1 MYKNI
6 YEFII
11 NLNPVESVIRI
22 LKLFSCDLIITV
34 IFCLIL
40 IISLLVPLILTI
52 AFFTLMERK
61 IIGAMQLRLGPN
73 FLGLGG
79 ILQPLVDG
87 LKLLLKE
94 TILPIHAQKSLFLF
108 APFLLF
114 LLSLTLWLVI
124 PSINFF
130 VISDLYLVYIF
141 V

>member
-1 MYKNI
+1 MYYSF
-6 YEFII
+6 YELLLTVDITTLLHFEQLTF
-11 NLNPVESVIRI
+11 NLI
-22 LKLFSCDLIITV
+22 FSIVLI
-34 IFCLIL
+34 CGL
-40 IISLLVPLILTI
+40 IISLILPLILTI

-87 LKLLLKE
+87 IKLLLKE
-94 TILPIHAQKSLFLF
+94 TILPIHAQKTLFLF

-124 PSINFF
+124 PSANFF
-130 VISDLYLVYIF
+130 VISDIYLVYIF

>member
-1 MYKNI
+1 MYNLFFDNLIKYNCF
-6 YEFII
+6 EVLI
-11 NLNPVESVIRI
+11 NLLLSINLE
-22 LKLFSCDLIITV
+22 LIFTV
-34 IFCLIL
+34 IVLSCL

-79 ILQPLVDG
+79 ILQPITDG
-87 LKLLLKE
+87 VKLLLKE
-94 TILPIHAQKSLFLF
+94 TILPTQSQKHLFLF

-114 LLSLTLWLVI
+114 LLSLTLWLVM
-124 PSINFF
+124 PTNNFF
-130 VISDLYLVYIF
+130 VISDLYLVYTF

>member
-1 MYKNI
+1 MYFTF
-6 YEFII
+6 YEFLLRLNAVNYD
-11 NLNPVESVIRI
+11 NLIYNPKFIDLSFTVILICGLTISVIA
-22 LKLFSCDLIITV
+22 
-34 IFCLIL
+34 
-40 IISLLVPLILTI
+40 PLILTV

-87 LKLLLKE
+87 VKLLLKE
-94 TILPIHAQKSLFLF
+94 TILPTHAQKNLFLF

-124 PSINFF
+124 PGINFF
-130 VISDLYLVYIF
+130 VVSDLYLVCIF
-141 V
+141 A

>member
-1 MYKNI
+1 MFFNLYELLQKFNI
-6 YEFII
+6 VCYLQSFDLTFTVVSII
-11 NLNPVESVIRI
+11 
-22 LKLFSCDLIITV
+22 C
-34 IFCLIL
+34 L
-40 IISLLVPLILTI
+40 IISVIAPLVLTI

-73 FLGLGG
+73 FIGLGG
-79 ILQPLVDG
+79 ILQPLTDG
-87 LKLLLKE
+87 IKLLLKE
-94 TILPIHAQKSLFLF
+94 TILPTHAQKHMFLF

-124 PSINFF
+124 PSTNFF

>member
-1 MYKNI
+1 MFFNLYELLQKFNI
-6 YEFII
+6 VCYLQSF
-11 NLNPVESVIRI
+11 
-22 LKLFSCDLIITV
+22 DLIFTV
-34 IFCLIL
+34 VSIICL
-40 IISLLVPLILTI
+40 IISVIAPLVLTI

-73 FLGLGG
+73 FIGLGG
-79 ILQPLVDG
+79 ILQPLTDG
-87 LKLLLKE
+87 IKLLLKE
-94 TILPIHAQKSLFLF
+94 TILPTHAQKHMFLF

-124 PSINFF
+124 PSTNFF

>member
-6 YEFII
+6 YEFSMNIKLLELLII
-11 NLNPVESVIRI
+11 MDTRLSI
-22 LKLFSCDLIITV
+22 DLILTV
-34 IFCLIL
+34 LLCLGLIL
-40 IISLLVPLILTI
+40 SLLVPLILTI

-87 LKLLLKE
+87 VKLLLKE
-94 TILPIHAQKSLFLF
+94 TILPTHAQKSLFLF

>member
-1 MYKNI
+1 MYNFFFEHLSKL
-6 YEFII
+6 
-11 NLNPVESVIRI
+11 NLYFSNVICNQNV
-22 LKLFSCDLIITV
+22 FDLIFTV
-34 IFCLIL
+34 ILVASLIVS
-40 IISLLVPLILTI
+40 IIAPLVLTI

-79 ILQPLVDG
+79 ILQPLADG
-87 LKLLLKE
+87 IKLLLKE
-94 TILPIHAQKSLFLF
+94 TILPTHAQKNLFLF

-124 PSINFF
+124 PSTNFF

>member
-1 MYKNI
+1 MFINI
-6 YEFII
+6 YE
-11 NLNPVESVIRI
+11 SI
-22 LKLFSCDLIITV
+22 LKLNPINVINIIEKIYSLNLIFTVSLIIG
-34 IFCLIL
+34 LIL
-40 IISLLVPLILTI
+40 SLVIPLILTI

-94 TILPIHAQKSLFLF
+94 TILPTHAQKFLFLF

-130 VISDLYLVYIF
+130 VISDLYLVCIS

>member
-1 MYKNI
+1 MFITI
-6 YEFII
+6 YETIFKI
-11 NLNPVESVIRI
+11 NPIHLLNIFEI
-22 LKLFSCDLIITV
+22 LNSLNLIFTV
-34 IFCLIL
+34 SLIVGLIL
-40 IISLLVPLILTI
+40 SLVIPLILTI

-94 TILPIHAQKSLFLF
+94 TILPTHAQKFLFLF

-124 PSINFF
+124 PSIDFF
-130 VISDLYLVYIF
+130 VISDLYLDCIF

>member
-1 MYKNI
+1 MYSFFFEHLSKLNI
-6 YEFII
+6 YLNYVICNQ
-11 NLNPVESVIRI
+11 NL
-22 LKLFSCDLIITV
+22 FDLTFTV
-34 IFCLIL
+34 ILIASL
-40 IISLLVPLILTI
+40 IVSIIAPLVLTI

-79 ILQPLVDG
+79 ILQPLADG
-87 LKLLLKE
+87 IKLLLKE
-94 TILPIHAQKSLFLF
+94 TILPTHAQKNLFLF

-124 PSINFF
+124 PSTQFF

>member
-1 MYKNI
+1 MYTHI
-6 YEFII
+6 YEII
-11 NLNPVESVIRI
+11 IKINPT
-22 LKLFSCDLIITV
+22 KLIIIIEKLISFNLIITV
-34 IFCLIL
+34 LIFLGL
-40 IISLLVPLILTI
+40 IISLIVPLILTI

-94 TILPIHAQKSLFLF
+94 TILPTRSQKSFFLF

-124 PSINFF
+124 PNVNLF
-130 VISDLYLVYIF
+130 VISDLYLVCIF